1 MVTTR
6 AVRVAR
12 GARARARGRARRRGT
27 MGRARRPEAR
37 TTRES
42 DDDDRGRGIG
52 VGDVGER
59 VSSVHR
65 THGRVR
71 GGVLREVLWILGAGV
86 RSVRARVDDGDG
98 DGDGDGERG
107 AGRFRAGEV
116 RED

>member
-1 MVTTR
+1 
-6 AVRVAR
+6 
-12 GARARARGRARRRGT
+12 

-107 AGRFRAGEV
+107 V
-116 RED
+116 WI